1 MSAQQD
7 AARKLLERITKVRP
21 IRATAQRVMM
31 LSGEQDVS
39 VTRVA
44 DAISA
49 DPALAAETMR
59 IANSAVFRRGDAVDN
74 LHRAVMTLGLQQI
87 HSMATSMAI
96 MSALESSG
104 PLFGRLQ
111 NEAVL
116 AGSVAGLLTTE
127 TGKIEKGTAFLA
139 GLLGEIGAMAC
150 LAVDAPFA
158 ILFRETAGD
167 PALREER
174 ELARY
179 GLPSRVVGAGLL
191 RRNKLPEPICCAV
204 EASWNLRDQNADL
217 LCRIAVFS
225 RRVAPDLSLATAND
239 SLDDLGPLVAEI
251 ADDAALDEISPKRLL
266 GMCSWAAASASFTIQ
281 SAR

>member
-1 MSAQQD
+1 VTAQQE
-7 AARKLLERITKVRP
+7 AARKLLDRITKVRP
-21 IRATAQRVMM
+21 IRATAQRVML
-31 LSGEQDVS
+31 LSGEQDVN

-59 IANSAVFRRGDAVDN
+59 IANSAVFRRGEPIDN

-111 NEAVL
+111 SEAVL
-116 AGSVAGLLTTE
+116 AGSVAGLLATE
-127 TGKIEKGTAFLA
+127 ANQVEKGTAFLA

-150 LAVDAPFA
+150 LAVDAPYA
-158 ILFRETAGD
+158 VLYREAGGD
-167 PALREER
+167 PAFREER

-179 GLPSRVVGAGLL
+179 GMASRVVGAGLL
-191 RRNKLPEPICCAV
+191 RRNQLPEPICCAV
-204 EASWNLRDQNADL
+204 EASWDLRDQDAGML
-217 LCRIAVFS
+217 ARIAVFS
-225 RRVAPDLSLATAND
+225 RRVAPDVVQAAGR
-239 SLDDLGPLVAEI
+239 DDLDELGPRIAEI
-251 ADDAALDEISPKRLL
+251 AEDSAIVEISPERLL
-266 GMCSWAAASASFTIQ
+266 GLCSWAAASASFTIE